1 MRTASSTPHSSC
13 GEIVKPR
20 CCVSIACSSSVSTI
34 FPPVI
39 GTRFTQTED
48 PHALT
53 LAFSGSKTGVESFV
67 ATVTG

>member
-20 CCVSIACSSSVSTI
+20 CLVWIACASSVSTMR
-34 FPPVI
+34 PPVI
-39 GTRFTQTED
+39 GTRLTAHED

-53 LAFSGSKTGVESFV
+53 LAFSASNTGVESFV
-67 ATVTG
+67 CTVTG